1 MTDHASPA
9 TRLHDV
15 VVVQEQTRA
24 EWRAGRGAIRNGR
37 VVVLP
42 GAAAPD
48 GFFGTKS
55 TYRIRATDG
64 GNRVRVFP
72 NLSLSQQDSSP
83 PKEYVFD

>member
-1 MTDHASPA
+1 MMDHASPA

-15 VVVQEQTRA
+15 VVVQEQTHA

-42 GAAAPD
+42 HAAPPD
-48 GFFGTKS
+48 GFLTARA
-55 TYRIRATDG
+55 TYSIRATDG
-64 GNRVRVFP
+64 GNRARVFP
-72 NLSLSQQDSSP
+72 SLSLSDEASRP